1 MATTAARGRPAKP
14 RGLKLLEGGENKLG
28 EPIDSKGRKI
38 KPDVGFTR
46 GLPEKPAD
54 LSEDAEYL
62 WDKIIEQLE
71 SVGVLKPLDAASLEM
86 ACETYSRW
94 RYAVKQ
100 RRMYGALGKN
110 SQGVVTAPWVGIEE
124 RASKEFRSWC
134 AEFGLTPASEKN
146 LTSEEGSTAPDAYN
160 PF

>member
-14 RGLKLLEGGENKLG
+14 RGLKILEGGQNKMG
-28 EPIDSKGRKI
+28 EPIDSKGRAI
-38 KPDVGFTR
+38 KPGVNFGR
-46 GLPEKPAD
+46 GLPTKPEG
-54 LSEDAEYL
+54 LTEDAEYL
-62 WDKIIEQLE
+62 WDLIIEQLE
-71 SVGVLKPLDAASLEM
+71 TVGVLKPLDAASMEM
-86 ACETYSRW
+86 LCETFSRW

-124 RASKEFRSWC
+124 RASKEFRGWC

-146 LTSEEGSTAPDAYN
+146 LTAEDGSTAPDAYN

>member
-14 RGLKLLEGGENKLG
+14 RGLKLLEGGTNKLG

-38 KPDVGFTR
+38 GADPGFTR
-46 GLPEKPAD
+46 GMPVKPDD
-54 LSEDAEYL
+54 LSDDASDL
-62 WDKIIEQLE
+62 WDTIIEQMATT
-71 SVGVLKPLDAASLEM
+71 GILKPLDAASLEM
-86 ACETYSRW
+86 VCETYARW

-110 SQGVVTAPWVGIEE
+110 SQGVVIAPWVRMEE
-124 RASKEFRSWC
+124 QSSKEFRQWC

-146 LTSEEGSTAPDAYN
+146 LSAEDGQTAPDAYN